1 MLNYCNTLNLEG
13 KKMLNN
19 PISGADKT
27 ARQKV
32 IQFAIDNNR
41 LEGIETTAEM
51 LKLSNEWINGH
62 ITFNVFKE
70 KMYEVHGI

>member
-1 MLNYCNTLNLEG
+1 MPNDCNTLNSEG
-13 KKMLNN
+13 KNMLDN
-19 PISGADKT
+19 PISEADKT
-27 ARQKV
+27 SRQKA

-62 ITFNVFKE
+62 ITFNAFKE

>member
-1 MLNYCNTLNLEG
+1 
-13 KKMLNN
+13 MLNN
-19 PISGADKT
+19 LNAEIDQTS
-27 ARQKV
+27 RQKA
-32 IQFAIDNNR
+32 IQFAVDNNR

-62 ITFNVFKE
+62 ISFNVFKE